1 MTSNTPA
8 SETIVA
14 LATAAGK
21 AGVAVIRVS
30 GIQALTALNAFTG
43 ITQPK
48 PRYAH
53 YGTFRHPSTNETID
67 QGLALYFPA
76 PHSFTGEEVVEF
88 YLHGSKAVLT
98 ATLNALCS
106 LPNIR
111 LAHAGEFTKRA
122 FQNEKLDLTQVEG
135 LADLLDAETEKQRSQ
150 AIQQLQGT
158 LYALYTSWQEMLL
171 KPLAYLEAHLDFPE
185 EDIPDSVLTTVQQ
198 AINDVLHAIEQHLQE
213 GQRGERLR
221 DGIRIAI
228 VGRPN
233 VGKSSLL
240 NALATREAAIVSP
253 LAGTTRDII
262 EVCLDIGGYAVI
274 LADTAGLRD
283 NTTDSIEQTGI
294 ARAKAWLESADIVL
308 FVADAT
314 VDLEAQLPLLG
325 NMMHLEN
332 QLTGPQPSLGMRA
345 EYTKTDRIPSEGW
358 GPAISSKPVLKI
370 LNKIDVAQEFRS
382 PEGFLALSVQ
392 TGAGFSALHSVLLQ
406 TLEQLYGGQS
416 SAPLLT
422 RTRHRHAA
430 LAASEALHR
439 AKQAHLP
446 ELMAEDVRHALHKLG
461 ELVGRYDVEAMLD
474 IVFRDFCIGK

>member
-1 MTSNTPA
+1 MMTNNPPPA
-8 SETIVA
+8 TIVA

-21 AGVAVIRVS
+21 AGVAVIRIS
-30 GIQALTALNAFTG
+30 GTQAKTALTAFTG
-43 ITQPK
+43 LAAPK

-53 YGTFRHPSTNETID
+53 YATFCHPATNETID

-76 PHSFTGEEVVEF
+76 PHSFTGEVVVEF
-88 YLHGSKAVLT
+88 HLHGSKAVLN
-98 ATLNALCS
+98 ATLNALCD

-122 FQNEKLDLTQVEG
+122 FQNDKLDLTQVEG

-150 AIQQLQGT
+150 AVQQLQGALHT
-158 LYALYTSWQEMLL
+158 LYTGWQETLL

-185 EDIPDSVLTTVQQ
+185 EDIPDSVLITVHT
-198 AINDVLHAIEQHLQE
+198 AMHSVLDAMEHHLLE

-228 VGRPN
+228 IGRPN

-283 NTTDSIEQTGI
+283 TTTDTIEQTGI
-294 ARAKAWLESADIVL
+294 ARAKAWLSSADIVL

-314 VDLEAQLPLLG
+314 VDMAEQLPLL
-325 NMMHLEN
+325 
-332 QLTGPQPSLGMRA
+332 A
-345 EYTKTDRIPSEGW
+345 DITD
-358 GPAISSKPVLKI
+358 KPLLKI
-370 LNKIDVAQEFRS
+370 LNKTDALEKATP
-382 PEGFLALSVQ
+382 PEGFIPLSVQ
-392 TGAGFSALHSVLLQ
+392 TGDGFPALHTALQQ
-406 TLEQLYGGQS
+406 TLEQLYGGQA

-430 LAASEALHR
+430 LAATEALRR
-439 AKQAHLP
+439 ALQAPLP
-446 ELMAEDVRHALHKLG
+446 ELMAEDLRHALHKLG

>member
-1 MTSNTPA
+1 MISNPPA
-8 SETIVA
+8 IETIVA
-14 LATAAGK
+14 LATATGK
-21 AGVAVIRVS
+21 AGVAVIRIS
-30 GIQALTALNAFTG
+30 GTQAKTALTAFTG
-43 ITQPK
+43 IAHPK

-53 YGTFRHPSTNETID
+53 YVTFRHPATNETID

-88 YLHGSKAVLT
+88 HLHGSKAVLN
-98 ATLNALCS
+98 ATLNALCD

-122 FQNEKLDLTQVEG
+122 FQNDKLDLTQVEG

-150 AIQQLQGT
+150 AVQQLQGALHT
-158 LYALYTSWQEMLL
+158 LYTGWQETLL

-185 EDIPDSVLTTVQQ
+185 EDIPDSVLNTVQQ

-221 DGIRIAI
+221 DGIRVAI

-314 VDLEAQLPLLG
+314 VDITTQLPLLRECG
-325 NMMHLEN
+325 E
-332 QLTGPQPSLGMRA
+332 
-345 EYTKTDRIPSEGW
+345 
-358 GPAISSKPVLKI
+358 KPVLKI
-370 LNKIDVAQEFRS
+370 LNKVDVAQGKAT
-382 PEGFLALSVQ
+382 PEGFLLLSVQ
-392 TGAGFSALHSVLLQ
+392 TGEGFQALHAALRDV
-406 TLEQLYGGQS
+406 LEQLYGGQS
-416 SAPLLT
+416 SSPLLT

-430 LAASEALHR
+430 LAASEALRR
-439 AKQAHLP
+439 ALQAPLP
-446 ELMAEDVRHALHKLG
+446 ELMAEDLRHALHKLG

>member
-1 MTSNTPA
+1 MTSNTPT

-21 AGVAVIRVS
+21 AGVAIIRIS
-30 GIQALTALNAFTG
+30 GAEAVTALQLFTG
-43 ITQPK
+43 IVHPK

-53 YGTFRHPSTNETID
+53 YATFRHPARNETID

-76 PHSFTGEEVVEF
+76 PHSFTGEAVVEF
-88 YLHGSKAVLT
+88 HLHGSKAVLN
-98 ATLNALCS
+98 ATLNALCD

-122 FQNEKLDLTQVEG
+122 FQNDKLDLTQVEG

-150 AIQQLQGT
+150 AMQQLQGT

-294 ARAKAWLESADIVL
+294 ARAKVWLESADIVL

-314 VDLEAQLPLLG
+314 VDLEEQLPLL
-325 NMMHLEN
+325 
-332 QLTGPQPSLGMRA
+332 A
-345 EYTKTDRIPSEGW
+345 EITD
-358 GPAISSKPVLKI
+358 KPVLKI
-370 LNKIDVAQEFRS
+370 LNKMDALEKMTPPQ
-382 PEGFLALSVQ
+382 GFLPLSVQ
-392 TGAGFSALHSVLLQ
+392 TGVGFSILHSVLLQ
-406 TLEQLYGGQS
+406 NLEQLYGGKS
-416 SAPLLT
+416 SSPLLT
-422 RTRHRHAA
+422 RARHRHAA